1 MADIFREVDE
11 ELRREQ
17 AQKLW
22 QRYGTYVLAAAVLV
36 VLATAGAVA
45 WREWRDADL
54 RAQGARLVAATE
66 LAAKG
71 STDEAI
77 RSLDALAGEASDG
90 YALLAR
96 LNEAALR
103 AKQGDAAGAAALY
116 EAIAADSDAP
126 ATYRDLAVLLL
137 ALNGFDSADP
147 QAMIARL
154 APVTADG
161 NPLRFSALEITALYE
176 RKAGNPARARE
187 IYQQLAEAANVP
199 AAMRERAR
207 EMLRLTADA
216 AGGAKGAS

>member
-17 AQKLW
+17 AHKLW

-36 VLATAGAVA
+36 VLATAAAVG

-71 STDEAI
+71 STEEAI
-77 RSLDALAGEASDG
+77 RSLDALAGDASDG

-103 AKQGDAAGAAALY
+103 AKQGDTAGAAALY
-116 EAIAADSDAP
+116 EAIAEGNAS

-137 ALNGFDSADP
+137 ALNSFNSADP
-147 QAMIARL
+147 QTMIGRL
-154 APVTADG
+154 APITAED
-161 NPLRFSALEITALYE
+161 NPLRFSALELTALYE
-176 RKAGNPARARE
+176 RKAGNLARARE
-187 IYQQLAEAANVP
+187 IYQQLAEAGGVP

-207 EMLRLTADA
+207 EMLRLTTDA